1 MAIRSAPELE
11 AGLSRIREAPVD
23 GGRLDLIVRRPA
35 VDQRESVEAAVLD
48 PHDGLVGD
56 GWRVR
61 GSKHTSDGSA
71 HPGCQITLMNSRAA
85 QLIAGSQDRWPLSGD
100 QLFVDLSLG
109 AATLPPG
116 TRLSIGEAVLEISD
130 MPHRGCSKFA
140 ARFGHDALRFVN
152 TQAGLELNLRGIYA
166 RVIAGGWVRQGDELH
181 KIPSRA

>member
-1 MAIRSAPELE
+1 
-11 AGLSRIREAPVD
+11 
-23 GGRLDLIVRRPA
+23 
-35 VDQRESVEAAVLD
+35 
-48 PHDGLVGD
+48 
-56 GWRVR
+56 
-61 GSKHTSDGSA
+61 
-71 HPGCQITLMNSRAA
+71 MNSRAA